1 MATVDVPQLTKTD
14 EIATGANGK
23 RARDELP
30 TAAPLVTK
38 LGTVRIQGSSMGTRA
53 HPRYVELEFARDTK
67 QREVATL
74 RFPEASLKDFHIDA
88 KERRNA
94 AAGTTFI
101 AREVVAPWTRDEL
114 GTRSEFGD
122 FAQGEAE
129 RLMSLCEVGGRTPVD
144 LVLARFPE
152 LATAVP
158 AWDAGSVGLSRFMR
172 ATKTAMSVW
181 SKGTYGPGAIPEM
194 KEQDPFSQAQAV
206 STSETPGEEGVFL
219 VPVFSGGKFAQ
230 RKATLKKLEAVVIA
244 IKYSD
249 LDGGKDGT
257 RSASVYFSPTVTAM
271 DFELM

>member
-1 MATVDVPQLTKTD
+1 MDVPQLIKTE

-30 TAAPLVTK
+30 TTAPLATK
-38 LGTVRIQGSSMGTRA
+38 IGTVRFQSSSMGTKT
-53 HPRYVELEFARDTK
+53 HPRYIELEFTRDMK

-74 RFPEASLKDFHIDA
+74 RFPEDSLKDFRIDA

-101 AREVVAPWTRDEL
+101 AREIVAPWTRDEL
-114 GTRSEFGD
+114 GTRSAFGD

-129 RLMSLCEVGGRTPVD
+129 RLAALCEVDGRTPVD

-158 AWDAGSVGLSRFMR
+158 AWDGASVGLSRFMR
-172 ATKTAMSVW
+172 ATKTAMGVW
-181 SKGTYGPGAIPEM
+181 PKGTYGVGAPEM
-194 KEQDPFSQAQAV
+194 KEQDPFAQAQAV
-206 STSETPGEEGVFL
+206 STSETPGEEGVFM

-230 RKATLKKLEAVVIA
+230 RKAVLKKLEAVVTSV
-244 IKYSD
+244 KYSD

-257 RSASVYFSPTVTAM
+257 RSPSVYFAPTVTAM
-271 DFELM
+271 HFELM